1 VAGAEEFLGW
11 RHPGPWST
19 ITGKDPISGEWIRTF
34 AIITTDVNEMLA
46 EIHDRMPLIL
56 APDDGRPAYTVSGKN
71 GQAPPAVISRRSRD
85 AATEPPYSA
94 FSPKTTPVR
103 GFT

>member
-1 VAGAEEFLGW
+1 MASSWALEHHYW
-11 RHPGPWST
+11 
-19 ITGKDPISGEWIRTF
+19 KDPISGEWIRTF
-34 AIITTDVNEMLA
+34 AIIKTDVNEMLA
-46 EIHDRMPLIL
+46 EIHNRMPLIL